1 MKFITNQS
9 NKSLK
14 KSRSVRGVLQ
24 FVDLTTTSR
33 QDKRE
38 LVVPALL
45 LSKPLLQG
53 ELQLLPSIDDYSI
66 NDYTIDTD
74 SDTYISNSGY
84 VSDADSSVD
93 SSLDSNIF
101 VSNDNMSLKRLL
113 LNQYTILLNK
123 E

>member
-33 QDKRE
+33 HDKRE
-38 LVVPALL
+38 IVVPTLL
-45 LSKPLLQG
+45 LSKPLLLG
-53 ELQLLPSIDDYSI
+53 ELQLLPWIDDYSI

-74 SDTYISNSGY
+74 SDTYNSNSGY

-93 SSLDSNIF
+93 SSLHSNMF

-113 LNQYTILLNK
+113 LNQ
-123 E
+123 

>member
-24 FVDLTTTSR
+24 FENLTTTSR

-93 SSLDSNIF
+93 SSLDSNMF

>member
-24 FVDLTTTSR
+24 FVDLTTTR
-33 QDKRE
+33 QDKRQI
-38 LVVPALL
+38 LVPALL
-45 LSKPLLQG
+45 LTKPLLLN
-53 ELQLLPSIDDYSI
+53 ELQLLPWIDDYSI

-74 SDTYISNSGY
+74 SDTYNSNSGY

-93 SSLDSNIF
+93 SSLDSNMF

>member
-38 LVVPALL
+38 IVVPALL

>member
-24 FVDLTTTSR
+24 FVDLTTSR

-38 LVVPALL
+38 LKVPTSLL
-45 LSKPLLQG
+45 TKPLLLN
-53 ELQLLPSIDDYSI
+53 ELQLLPWIDDYSI

-74 SDTYISNSGY
+74 LDTYNSNSGY

-93 SSLDSNIF
+93 SSML

>member
-24 FVDLTTTSR
+24 FENLTTTSR

-93 SSLDSNIF
+93 SSLDLNIF